1 VRPHDAPAGL
11 QPAAVGASDATSPG
25 AAGAPAVPAGWLQR
39 LPPGLFAIPLGL
51 IGLSGS
57 WGRLAQADAA
67 SAPFS
72 AMVQSAL
79 LASGIG
85 IWVLLTVLWSLKLLR
100 HPQQVRG
107 LWGHPLQ
114 GSFLALGPVS
124 ALLVVAVAA
133 PLAAHTALLT
143 TLQVLVALA
152 LALQLSIAWQV
163 VAQLTT
169 GRIGPELVTPA
180 LYLPTV
186 AGGFVGA
193 IALQALGLHGWA
205 VLLFGTGLGAWALL
219 EARILHR
226 LFAGPLPLPL
236 RPTLGL
242 ELAPTS
248 VGALALAVL
257 WPQLPADV
265 LLVALGIGTGPVL
278 AVLARWRWWTE
289 TPFSAGFWSFSFPIA
304 AYASVIVEA
313 VRRGGWPPLPAWT
326 AVLLASAVIAY
337 LAWRTLLLW
346 RTGRLLPP
354 A

>member
-1 VRPHDAPAGL
+1 MRDGSAPQPLAAPQASAPA
-11 QPAAVGASDATSPG
+11 AA
-25 AAGAPAVPAGWLQR
+25 APWLQR

-51 IGLSGS
+51 TGLAGS
-57 WGRLAQADAA
+57 WGRLVQADAQA
-67 SAPFS
+67 AWAAPLKSAL
-72 AMVQSAL
+72 AGLGLGLWAL
-79 LASGIG
+79 LAAL
-85 IWVLLTVLWSLKLLR
+85 WVLKLLR
-100 HPQQVRG
+100 HPEQVRG

-114 GSFLALGPVS
+114 GSFLALAPVS
-124 ALLVVAVAA
+124 TLLLVAVNAPAQPGDGRGLALLLLV
-133 PLAAHTALLT
+133 LA
-143 TLQVLVALA
+143 A

-193 IALQALGLHGWA
+193 MALQALGLHGWA
-205 VLLFGTGLGAWALL
+205 VLLFGSGLGAWALL

-248 VGALALAVL
+248 VGALTLAVL

-265 LLVALGIGTGPVL
+265 LLLALGIGTGPAL

-289 TPFSAGFWSFSFPIA
+289 TPFSAGFWSFSFPVA
-304 AYASVIVEA
+304 AYAGAIVEA
-313 VRRGGWPPLPAWT
+313 VRRGGWPLWPAWV
-326 AVLLASAVIAY
+326 AVGLASAVIAF
-337 LAWRTLLLW
+337 LALRTLRLW
-346 RTGRLLPP
+346 QTGRLLPP

>member
-1 VRPHDAPAGL
+1 MGEVRAPEDAARAEARPV
-11 QPAAVGASDATSPG
+11 AA
-25 AAGAPAVPAGWLQR
+25 APWLQR

-51 IGLSGS
+51 TGLSGS
-57 WGRLAQADAA
+57 WGRMAQADPQAA
-67 SAPFS
+67 WARPLQSGL
-72 AMVQSAL
+72 AMLGLAL
-79 LASGIG
+79 
-85 IWVLLTVLWSLKLLR
+85 WVLLCGLWALKLLR
-100 HPQQVRG
+100 HTQQVRG

-114 GSFLALGPVS
+114 GSFLALAPVS
-124 ALLVVAVAA
+124 TLLIVAVSAPAATQPGQRAALLG
-133 PLAAHTALLT
+133 L
-143 TLQVLVALA
+143 VLLA
-152 LALQLSIAWQV
+152 LGLQLSIAWRV

-193 IALQALGLHGWA
+193 MALQGLGLHGWA

-248 VGALALAVL
+248 VGALTLAVL
-257 WPQLPADV
+257 WPELPADV
-265 LLVALGIGTGPVL
+265 LLVALGIGTGPAL
-278 AVLARWRWWTE
+278 AVLARWRWWMQ
-289 TPFSAGFWSFSFPIA
+289 TPFSAGFWSFSFPLA
-304 AYASVIVEA
+304 AYAGAVVEA
-313 VRRGGWPPLPAWT
+313 VQRGGWPLWPAWL
-326 AVLLASAVIAY
+326 AVLLASAVIAF
-337 LAWRTLLLW
+337 LALRTLALW
-346 RTGRLLPP
+346 RAGRLLSP

>member
-1 VRPHDAPAGL
+1 MPERQAREPLPLRQDAATAEQRPVV
-11 QPAAVGASDATSPG
+11 AAT
-25 AAGAPAVPAGWLQR
+25 WLQR

-51 IGLSGS
+51 TGLSAT
-57 WGRLAQADAA
+57 WGRLGHAD
-67 SAPFS
+67 
-72 AMVQSAL
+72 MQSAL
-79 LASGIG
+79 AAPLQSALAALGLAL
-85 IWVLLTVLWSLKLLR
+85 WALLVGLWALKLLR
-100 HPQQVRG
+100 HPEQVRG

-114 GSFLALGPVS
+114 GSFLALAPVS
-124 ALLVVAVAA
+124 TLLIVAVSA
-133 PLAAHTALLT
+133 PAT
-143 TLQVLVALA
+143 THAGLFTVLQGLVLLA
-152 LALQLSIAWQV
+152 LALQLSIAWRV

-193 IALQALGLHGWA
+193 MALQGLSLHGWA
-205 VLLFGTGLGAWALL
+205 VLLFGAGLGAWALL

-248 VGALALAVL
+248 VGALTLAVL

-289 TPFSAGFWSFSFPIA
+289 TPFSAGFWSFSFPLA
-304 AYASVIVEA
+304 AYAGAIVEA
-313 VRRGGWPPLPAWT
+313 VRRGGWPLWPAWA

-337 LAWRTLLLW
+337 LALRTLLLW
-346 RTGRLLPP
+346 RAGRLLPP
-354 A
+354 G

>member
-1 VRPHDAPAGL
+1 MGEGSAP
-11 QPAAVGASDATSPG
+11 QPLASGHPGPG
-25 AAGAPAVPAGWLQR
+25 AAAPATAAAPWLQR

-51 IGLSGS
+51 TGLSAS
-57 WGRLAQADAA
+57 WGRLGQADAQA
-67 SAPFS
+67 AWAAPLQT
-72 AMVQSAL
+72 ALAALGLGLWAL
-79 LASGIG
+79 LC
-85 IWVLLTVLWSLKLLR
+85 VLWAFKLLR
-100 HPQQVRG
+100 HPEQVRG

-114 GSFLALGPVS
+114 GSFLALAPVS
-124 ALLVVAVAA
+124 ALLLVAVNAPAA
-133 PLAAHTALLT
+133 ATPGVHVALL
-143 TLQVLVALA
+143 LLVLLA
-152 LALQLSIAWQV
+152 LALQLGIAWRV

-193 IALQALGLHGWA
+193 MALQALGLHGWG

-248 VGALALAVL
+248 VGALTLAVL

-265 LLVALGIGTGPVL
+265 LLVALGIGTGPAL
-278 AVLARWRWWTE
+278 AVLARWHWWTQ
-289 TPFSAGFWSFSFPIA
+289 TPFSAGFWSFSFPVA
-304 AYASVIVEA
+304 AYAGAIVEA
-313 VRRGGWPPLPAWT
+313 VRRGGWPLWPAWA
-326 AVLLASAVIAY
+326 AVGLASAVIAY
-337 LAWRTLLLW
+337 LALRTLLLW
-346 RTGRLLPP
+346 RAGRLLP
-354 A
+354 AA

>member
-1 VRPHDAPAGL
+1 MSEGSAPQPLAAAHAAAPA
-11 QPAAVGASDATSPG
+11 AATAS
-25 AAGAPAVPAGWLQR
+25 WLQR

-51 IGLSGS
+51 TGLAGS
-57 WGRLAQADAA
+57 WGRLGQADAQA
-67 SAPFS
+67 TWAAPLKT
-72 AMVQSAL
+72 ALAGLGLGLWAL
-79 LASGIG
+79 LA
-85 IWVLLTVLWSLKLLR
+85 LLWALKLLR
-100 HPQQVRG
+100 HPEQVRG

-114 GSFLALGPVS
+114 GSFLALVPVS
-124 ALLVVAVAA
+124 TLLLVAVNAQA
-133 PLAAHTALLT
+133 LPAHGTGLSLLLLVLA
-143 TLQVLVALA
+143 A
-152 LALQLSIAWQV
+152 LALQLSIAWRV

-193 IALQALGLHGWA
+193 MALQALGLHGWA
-205 VLLFGTGLGAWALL
+205 VLLFGVGLGAWALL

-248 VGALALAVL
+248 VGALTLAVL

-265 LLVALGIGTGPVL
+265 LLVALGIGTGPAL
-278 AVLARWRWWTE
+278 AVLARWRWWLE
-289 TPFSAGFWSFSFPIA
+289 TPFSVGFWSFSFPLA
-304 AYASVIVEA
+304 AYAGAIVEA
-313 VRRGGWPPLPAWT
+313 VHRGGWPLWPAWA
-326 AVLLASAVIAY
+326 AVGLASAVIAF
-337 LAWRTLLLW
+337 LALRTLLLW
-346 RTGRLLPP
+346 RAGRLLPP

>member
-1 VRPHDAPAGL
+1 MSDSRAQDEASLRQAASPAEPRPAG
-11 QPAAVGASDATSPG
+11 AAS
-25 AAGAPAVPAGWLQR
+25 WLQR
-39 LPPGLFAIPLGL
+39 MPPGLFAIPLGL
-51 IGLSGS
+51 TGLSAS
-57 WGRLAQADAA
+57 WGRLGQADPQAWLP
-67 SAPFS
+67 SP
-72 AMVQSAL
+72 VQSAL
-79 LASGIG
+79 AALGLAV
-85 IWVLLTVLWSLKLLR
+85 WALLSVLWVLKLLR
-100 HPQQVRG
+100 DPEQVRG

-114 GSFLALGPVS
+114 GSFLALAPVS
-124 ALLVVAVAA
+124 TLLIVAVGAPSVTHAGLHAALLGLV
-133 PLAAHTALLT
+133 LA
-143 TLQVLVALA
+143 A
-152 LALQLSIAWQV
+152 LALQLSIAWRV

-193 IALQALGLHGWA
+193 MALQALGFHGWA
-205 VLLFGTGLGAWALL
+205 VLLFGSGLGAWALL

-248 VGALALAVL
+248 VGALTLAVL

-265 LLVALGIGTGPVL
+265 LLLALGIGTGPAL

-289 TPFSAGFWSFSFPIA
+289 TPFSAGFWSFSFPVA
-304 AYASVIVEA
+304 AYAGAIVEA
-313 VRRGGWPPLPAWT
+313 VRRGGWPLWPAWV
-326 AVLLASAVIAY
+326 AVGLASAVIAF
-337 LAWRTLLLW
+337 LALRTLRLW
-346 RTGRLLPP
+346 QTGRLLPP

>member
-1 VRPHDAPAGL
+1 VSERGGPGDASA
-11 QPAAVGASDATSPG
+11 G
-25 AAGAPAVPAGWLQR
+25 AAQAAAPVASWLQR

-51 IGLSGS
+51 IGLASS
-57 WGRLAQADAA
+57 WGRLGHADPAAAALSAGLQAPLTALGLGVWAA
-67 SAPFS
+67 
-72 AMVQSAL
+72 L
-79 LASGIG
+79 CI
-85 IWVLLTVLWSLKLLR
+85 LWALKLLR
-100 HPQQVRG
+100 HPEQVRG

-114 GSFLALGPVS
+114 GSFLALAPVS
-124 ALLVVAVAA
+124 SLLVVAVAA
-133 PLAAHTALLT
+133 PLADHAALLGA
-143 TLQVLVALA
+143 LHVLVVLA
-152 LALQLSIAWQV
+152 LALQLSIAWRV

-193 IALQALGLHGWA
+193 MALQALDLHGWA
-205 VLLFGTGLGAWALL
+205 VLLFGAGLGAWALL

-248 VGALALAVL
+248 VGALTLAVL

-265 LLVALGIGTGPVL
+265 LLVALGIGSGPAL
-278 AVLARWRWWTE
+278 AVLARWHWWTE
-289 TPFSAGFWSFSFPIA
+289 TPFSVGFWSFSFPIA
-304 AYASVIVEA
+304 AYAGAIVEA
-313 VRRGGWPPLPAWT
+313 VRRGAWPLWPAWV
-326 AVLLASAVIAY
+326 AMLMASAVIAF
-337 LAWRTLLLW
+337 LALRTLLLW
-346 RTGRLLPP
+346 RAGRLLPP